1 MFKKMYIL
9 MCSVFIVSTCFAGEN
24 MTLTDDELDAIKKE
38 HDLKAY
44 RDDKKLEKKR
54 ELELNIQAIH
64 EELGDLNEDRI
75 EELKECRYFDTTE
88 DKQCEESV
96 IKKYQILFFESEQD
110 LRELEEAYSKIKQ

>member
-1 MFKKMYIL
+1 
-9 MCSVFIVSTCFAGEN
+9 

-44 RDDKKLEKKR
+44 QDYKKLEERR

-64 EELGDLNEDRI
+64 EELGDLNEERI
-75 EELKECRYFDTTE
+75 EELKECRFFDTAE

-96 IKKYQILFFESEQD
+96 IKKYQILFSESEQD
-110 LRELEEAYSKIKQ
+110 LRELEEAYSKIKK